1 MDMTVLSINAG
12 SNSLQLTVLDEA
24 GRELYAR
31 RLPTA
36 RDPQAT
42 RAALVDVLRES
53 PPIHAVGHRVVHGGS
68 HVLAHVRL
76 DAAVRAHLD
85 TAQSLAPLHLPN
97 ALNVMDTA
105 LELVEDLPHVVCLD
119 TAFHAQ
125 LPDATRTYAL
135 PESWR
140 QRYDLHRYGFHGL
153 SYAWALHRSA
163 ALLGKPSGTLQLLMA
178 HLGGGASVCGV
189 REGQSIDTSMGFTPM
204 EGLVMGTRAGSVDPG
219 LVLWLLT
226 AQGMPV
232 DQLADG
238 LNRGSGLLG
247 LSGRSSDTRDLVSWA
262 AQGDTKARM
271 ALDVFCQR
279 AAEELAAAATSLTRL
294 DAVVFTGEIGG
305 DQPEVRTAICQR
317 LSLLGVRGEGL
328 APVIDVD
335 AVISPPSA
343 QVPVL
348 VIRTGE
354 AQQIAKETR
363 QVLQHA

>member
-1 MDMTVLSINAG
+1 
-12 SNSLQLTVLDEA
+12 
-24 GRELYAR
+24 
-31 RLPTA
+31 
-36 RDPQAT
+36 
-42 RAALVDVLRES
+42 
-53 PPIHAVGHRVVHGGS
+53 VHGGP

-76 DAAVRAHLD
+76 DTAVRAQLD

-105 LELVEDLPHVVCLD
+105 RELVKDVPHVVCLD

-140 QRYDLHRYGFHGL
+140 QRYDLRRYGFHGL
-153 SYAWALHRSA
+153 SYAWALHRAA
-163 ALLGKPSGTLQLLMA
+163 ALLRQPSGSLQVLMA

-189 REGQSIDTSMGFTPM
+189 RRGQSIDTSMGFTPM

-238 LNRGSGLLG
+238 LHRESGLIG
-247 LSGRSSDTRDLVSWA
+247 LSGRSSDTRDLVRWA
-262 AQGDTKARM
+262 AQGDTKAQM

-279 AAEELAAAATSLTRL
+279 AAEELAAAATGLTQL

-328 APVIDVD
+328 EPVVDVD
-335 AVISPPSA
+335 AIISPPSA

-354 AQQIAKETR
+354 AQQIARETR
-363 QVLQHA
+363 RVLQNA